1 MTTWMMHEGTQ
12 VHAIGSMAA
21 EIRRRLRAAGIES
34 ADQEAVWL
42 MQHALGLT
50 GLRLVVDRDRPLSEH
65 DVAAVNALVARRV
78 MREPLQYLLGTQEF
92 CGLEFEVNAA
102 VLIPRPETELMV
114 REATTRLA
122 RRTHPIIV
130 DVGTGSGCLAVSLAR
145 AIPKAT
151 LFASDLSR
159 LALTQ
164 ARRNAGKHGV
174 DRSITFLE
182 GDLLAPLTGYGL
194 EGQVA
199 AIVANLPYIAE
210 EEWSTLQPEVR
221 LYEPKTA
228 LVAGPRGMELHERLL
243 AEAIP
248 FLSPGGLLLMEL
260 GQEQS
265 TPLVRQVESMPAYR
279 SLDVIQ
285 DDAGIERVL
294 IAERQR

>member
-1 MTTWMMHEGTQ
+1 MTTGMMHEGTQ
-12 VHAIGSMAA
+12 VRAIGSMAA

-92 CGLEFEVNAA
+92 CGLEFEVNVA

-228 LVAGPRGMELHERLL
+228 LVAGPRGTELHERLL